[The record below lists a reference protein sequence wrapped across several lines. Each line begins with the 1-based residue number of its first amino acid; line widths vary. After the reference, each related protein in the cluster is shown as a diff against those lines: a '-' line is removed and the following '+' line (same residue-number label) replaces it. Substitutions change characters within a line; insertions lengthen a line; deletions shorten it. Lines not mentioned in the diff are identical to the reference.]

1 MGEKTLNTCPS
12 CNAEVV
18 AGKRWYS
25 SCRANLADPQIGAL
39 SSPRKRLGA
48 YVRDVILVGIVIFF
62 SLFLLSGEP
71 IGIGGGI
78 RHGVRRDPLFT
89 IDNDI
94 VRIVFFLIFILPR
107 WVEVLLLFASGT
119 TPAKSRMGMYVIKTD
134 GERAG
139 FFTMLIREL
148 VKCIVAIPIG
158 LGLLWMIWDAD
169 RQGWHD
175 KIMNTWVV
183 VKSEDEVEE
192 SEEDDSANA
201 PSIRLEDTDA
211 YKQRRQQIES

>member
-1 MGEKTLNTCPS
+1 
-12 CNAEVV
+12 
-18 AGKRWYS
+18 
-25 SCRANLADPQIGAL
+25 
-39 SSPRKRLGA
+39 
-48 YVRDVILVGIVIFF
+48 
-62 SLFLLSGEP
+62 
-71 IGIGGGI
+71 
-78 RHGVRRDPLFT
+78 
-89 IDNDI
+89 
-94 VRIVFFLIFILPR
+94 
-107 WVEVLLLFASGT
+107 
-119 TPAKSRMGMYVIKTD
+119 MYVIKTD